1 FKPNSDDVRDA
12 PALDVARML
21 YLEGAIV
28 SVYDPQANENAHRA
42 YPDLNYV
49 DSMAEAVDKADVVA
63 LLTEWSEFR
72 NADPD
77 ALGALVRH
85 RRILDGRHALN
96 ANDYTSKGW
105 QYRALGRPAQ
115 AATVELAFDARDET
129 PSLVL

>member
-1 FKPNSDDVRDA
+1 
-12 PALDVARML
+12 M
-21 YLEGAIV
+21 
-28 SVYDPQANENAHRA
+28 YDPEANSNAHHL

-49 DSMAEAVDKADVVA
+49 DSMAGAVDKADVVA

-72 NADPD
+72 EADPD
-77 ALGALVRH
+77 TLGALVSH

-115 AATVELAFDARDET
+115 ASTVELASDIRDET
-129 PSLVL
+129 STLVV